1 MAITT
6 IKTQIQFRRD
16 TTENWYLNRD
26 VIPAAGEPCFDIE
39 LGTLKIGDGVKTYEE
54 LDPIG
59 GEGSISVSA
68 DGKSIIFED
77 GIFKLAGFDAAEV
90 GAQPR
95 KNAEGNIEWVVPSS
109 ETVEGLQ
116 STVAG
121 LQSDVKTL
129 QDIVTPSGEGTQPL
143 LTRVETLEDKVDVLN
158 GNEFTDGSVLKI
170 VKDEINAFATNINDD
185 EKVNTFK
192 ELVDYVANHDG
203 EAATLAADI
212 STLQELVGEDP
223 VAEQIA
229 TAISNANK
237 IEAIKVGDTLIE
249 VIDKVVTI
257 PVGAGLK
264 ASEEVTIAEDGT
276 LGVGTINVS
285 KIVQA
290 EDEVLV
296 LDGGA
301 SN

>member
-1 MAITT
+1 MATT
-6 IKTQIQFRRD
+6 IIKTQIQFRRD
-16 TTENWYLNRD
+16 TTENWLLNKN
-26 VIPAAGEPCFDIE
+26 VVPAAGEPCFDIT
-39 LGTLKIGDGVKTYEE
+39 LGTLKVGDGVKTYEE
-54 LDPIG
+54 LAPIG

-68 DGKSIIFED
+68 DGKSIVFED

-109 ETVEGLQ
+109 ETSEGLQ

-121 LQSDVKTL
+121 LQSDVKAL
-129 QDIVTPSGEGTQPL
+129 QDIVTPSGEGAQPL
-143 LTRVETLEDKVDVLN
+143 LTRVETLEGKVDVLN
-158 GNEFTDGSVLKI
+158 GNEHTEGSVLKI
-170 VKDEINAFATNINDD
+170 VKDEINAFATNISGD

-212 STLQELVGEDP
+212 ITLQELVGEDP
-223 VAEQIA
+223 VAEQISK
-229 TAISNANK
+229 AIANANG
-237 IEAIKVGDTLIE
+237 IDTIKVGNTLIE
-249 VIDKVVTI
+249 AIDKVVTI

-264 ASEEVTIAEDGT
+264 ASDEITIAEDGT

-285 KIVQA
+285 KIVQN
-290 EDEVLV
+290 ESEVLV

-301 SN
+301 SI